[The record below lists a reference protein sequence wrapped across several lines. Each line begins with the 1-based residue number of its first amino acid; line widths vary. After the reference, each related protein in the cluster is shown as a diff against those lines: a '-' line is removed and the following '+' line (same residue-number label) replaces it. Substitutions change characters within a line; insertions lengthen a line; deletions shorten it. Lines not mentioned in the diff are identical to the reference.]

1 MHVAC
6 IALRLYEHHHVCDCG
21 RHMCFC
27 MATSCRPRV
36 VCITHEMCVFVLCM
50 HAQAKDWPVHVIC
63 VLVRT
68 ALGRIFTAVCKYVIF
83 ISICEQDINVCFMC
97 IKRYT
102 PGIRHRT
109 GKKRTRVKCTILF
122 MNIESTCEKDID
134 LGHT

>member
-36 VCITHEMCVFVLCM
+36 VRITHEMCVFVLCM
-50 HAQAKDWPVHVIC
+50 YAQAKDWPVHVMC

-83 ISICEQDINVCFMC
+83 ISICEQDINVVFYVYKEVHTWNQAQNG
-97 IKRYT
+97 KR
-102 PGIRHRT
+102 
-109 GKKRTRVKCTILF
+109 
-122 MNIESTCEKDID
+122 ED
-134 LGHT
+134 